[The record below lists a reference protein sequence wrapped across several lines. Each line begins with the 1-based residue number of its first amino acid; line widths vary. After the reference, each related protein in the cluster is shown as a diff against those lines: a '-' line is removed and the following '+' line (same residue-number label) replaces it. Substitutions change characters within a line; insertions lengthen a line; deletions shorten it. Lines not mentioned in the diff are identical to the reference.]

1 MAEPDIT
8 VAARWQTL
16 TSPRIRG
23 MGRWEPNAQGRLEKA
38 AMELFSEDG
47 YEQTTVAEIAARAG
61 LSERTFFRH
70 YADKREVLFAGTT
83 AFRDNFVN
91 SIGHAPDAATPLQ
104 TVTLALEAAAAA
116 LEEYRG
122 REFASAR
129 QRIIASNPELRE
141 RELIKLADVTAG
153 MAEALRGRGVGEP
166 LASMTAE
173 LGMAAFRVA
182 FERWVA
188 EDEHQSLSEL
198 IDESL
203 AGITAAV
210 S

>member
-1 MAEPDIT
+1 
-8 VAARWQTL
+8 
-16 TSPRIRG
+16 
-23 MGRWEPNAQGRLEKA
+23 
-38 AMELFSEDG
+38 MELFSEDG
-47 YEQTTVAEIAARAG
+47 YEQTTVAEISARAG

-91 SIGHAPDAATPLQ
+91 SISHAPDAATPLQ

-116 LEEYRG
+116 LQEYRG

-141 RELIKLADVTAG
+141 RELIKLADVSAG

-188 EDEHQSLSEL
+188 EDETRSLSEL

-203 AGITAAV
+203 AGIAAAV

>member
-1 MAEPDIT
+1 
-8 VAARWQTL
+8 
-16 TSPRIRG
+16 

-38 AMELFSEDG
+38 AMELFSENG

-70 YADKREVLFAGTT
+70 YSDKREVLFAGSA
-83 AFRDNFVN
+83 AFRDNFVT
-91 SIGHAPDAATPLQ
+91 SIGHAPAAATPLQ

-116 LEEYRG
+116 LEQFRG
-122 REFASAR
+122 RDFASAR
-129 QRIIASNPELRE
+129 QRIIVSNPELRE

-153 MAEALRGRGVGEP
+153 MAEALRGRGVSEP
-166 LASMTAE
+166 LASISAE
-173 LGMAAFRVA
+173 LGMAAFRIA

-188 EDEHQSLSEL
+188 DGEGRSLGAL

-203 AGITAAV
+203 AGIAAV
-210 S
+210 AVG